1 MGKGDKKSR
10 RGKIIRGTYGVLR
23 KRKKKEGVAP
33 PLPKDEIKKTAEV
46 TETKSSSEKTTPKTV
61 KPKPAA
67 KPAARAAAKK
77 SDEEKKPVAAKTAK
91 LATKAKKTSESKE
104 E

>member
-23 KRKKKEGVAP
+23 KRKKKVSAAP
-33 PLPKDEIKKTAEV
+33 VPPKDEIKKAAEV
-46 TETKSSSEKTTPKTV
+46 TETKSSPARTTAKTA

-77 SDEEKKPVAAKTAK
+77 SDQEKKPAAAKTAK
-91 LATKAKKTSESKE
+91 PATKAKKTSESKE